1 MSTFLS
7 SGVAI
12 SYFLKL
18 SLWGDLNTRYIKFP
32 AAIQSVNF
40 SLSQFL
46 LCGSKIKEHS
56 FSEVCIKLIEEDGL
70 LY

>member
-18 SLWGDLNTRYIKFP
+18 SLWGNLNTRYIKFP
-32 AAIQSVNF
+32 AAIQSVNLF
-40 SLSQFL
+40 
-46 LCGSKIKEHS
+46 
-56 FSEVCIKLIEEDGL
+56 FSESVLTMWFED
-70 LY
+70 